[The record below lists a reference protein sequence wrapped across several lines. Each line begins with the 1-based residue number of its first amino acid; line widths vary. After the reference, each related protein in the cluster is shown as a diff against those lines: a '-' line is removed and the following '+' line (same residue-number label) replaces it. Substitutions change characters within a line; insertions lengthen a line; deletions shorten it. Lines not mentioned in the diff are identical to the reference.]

1 MTCLPPSLVTS
12 LMTALTGGVDDLP
25 PGLWEQLLQ
34 DPRVNPEMRRQMESN
49 PQEVRRMIRAA
60 MASGAMP
67 GGGTGGM
74 GSFPANSPRPGS
86 GRFKVRRVR
95 LP

>member
-1 MTCLPPSLVTS
+1 
-12 LMTALTGGVDDLP
+12 MTALTGDVDDLP
-25 PGLWEQLLQ
+25 PGMWEMMLQ
-34 DPRVNPEMRRQMESN
+34 RDDLPPEMRRQMESN